1 MEQVSSKEYAD
12 RVSMHRPALNMATRF
27 EYNGKMYSMTEQEI
41 EAAYVYRTQQYMLSD
56 ARMHLNTVA
65 FGCAN
70 ASCIYSTETL
80 EEEKQKFLGNYGIT
94 FEEASSPKMLERF
107 IDKYTENWD
116 SNESDYGMWQHAIKD
131 VLKEGAAR

>member
-1 MEQVSSKEYAD
+1 
-12 RVSMHRPALNMATRF
+12 
-27 EYNGKMYSMTEQEI
+27 MTEQEI

-107 IDKYTENWD
+107 IDSLYSLGALGSFD
-116 SNESDYGMWQHAIKD
+116 STQPSLY
-131 VLKEGAAR
+131 VS